1 MATIS
6 SSGTWTAL
14 TGLTGQ
20 DTGINTPSINT
31 IDLENLKGIHGVVHE
46 ELRQFIQLTADAYA
60 LKYWQGACVVE
71 ILLKAIMNSEG
82 PTQQNS
88 YTP

>member
-20 DTGINTPSINT
+20 DTGINTPSINKL
-31 IDLENLKGIHGVVHE
+31 DLEDLKGIHGVVHE
-46 ELRQFIQLTADAYA
+46 ELRQFIQLVADAYT
-60 LKYWQGACVVE
+60 LKFWQGACVAE
-71 ILLKAIMNSEG
+71 ILLKALMNSEG

>member
-1 MATIS
+1 MANIS
-6 SSGTWTAL
+6 SAGTWTAL

-20 DTGINTPSINT
+20 STGINTPSINNV
-31 IDLENLKGIHGVVHE
+31 DLEALKDIHGVVHE
-46 ELRQFIQLTADAYA
+46 ELRQFVQLASDAYS
-60 LKYWQGACVVE
+60 LKFWQGAGIVE
-71 ILLKAIMNSEG
+71 ILLKALLNSEG